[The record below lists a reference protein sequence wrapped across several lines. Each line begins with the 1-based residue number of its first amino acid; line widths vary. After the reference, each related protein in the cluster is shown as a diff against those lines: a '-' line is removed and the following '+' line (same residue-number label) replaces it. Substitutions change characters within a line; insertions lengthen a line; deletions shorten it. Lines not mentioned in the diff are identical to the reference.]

1 MLLAAVRY
9 VLTRGVAGHLPR
21 LRELITTRYRTQTG
35 RDIAASS
42 VDALIALSDDRI
54 TVARFLALAATAENP
69 FPAERF
75 CQDGLARLGASANE
89 ALLTELT
96 TAEEPKRIVKL
107 ARLLTRVSNV
117 RSPQPLPTWVR
128 ADKAQRLQV
137 VGQWRTR
144 IAETGRLEPA
154 PLAGPASFAPATTQA
169 AAASE

>member
-1 MLLAAVRY
+1 

-35 RDIAASS
+35 RDVAASC
-42 VDALIALSDDRI
+42 VDALIALSDDRT
-54 TVARFLALAATAENP
+54 TVARFLTLAASAQNP
-69 FPAERF
+69 LPAERF
-75 CQDGLARLGASANE
+75 CEDGLARLGAAANE

-128 ADKAQRLQV
+128 ADKAQRLEV
-137 VGQWRTR
+137 VEQWRTR
-144 IAETGRLEPA
+144 IAETGRLDPA
-154 PLAGPASFAPATTQA
+154 PLAGPAHSAPATTQPA
-169 AAASE
+169 PSSE